1 MRRRRVAVWVV
12 ACVTAAACGQGDEP
26 VRLAGAERLADP
38 SGSQRVG
45 VDEWED
51 IEWPLEDVPM
61 SAASD
66 LAPGDGRL
74 YVLFDGVGGEEGI
87 VAVSEAGE
95 VVGSGLVT
103 MTGAGLEPTGAAV
116 VGARGEMAD
125 AVGADVYPHTFRWVD
140 DSYPTA
146 LHWFTAGFEVGAMAF
161 VHRTEMLVGSRS
173 AGEIDIVTLDPVTGE
188 ISQRQ
193 LLGRPDD
200 TGAAVRSDED
210 LGPIVAIAVLAQGF
224 VAFVADHDGDRRLY
238 LIVGDELEEVDTGGV
253 HPVAAGEVDMDGEPR
268 RDRWPMA
275 PISASPDGRIV
286 AVGEHEGHPRITLV
300 DPESGDVEVLA
311 DLRGVEPTVEE
322 RVAAAIVGDDL
333 FFLAE
338 GSLWRKDGVVPG

>member
-1 MRRRRVAVWVV
+1 MAAWVV
-12 ACVTAAACGQGDEP
+12 ACVATAACGQEDEP

-38 SGSQRVG
+38 SGSQRLG

-103 MTGAGLEPTGAAV
+103 MTGAGSETTGAAA

-140 DSYPTA
+140 DSYTTA

-173 AGEIDIVTLDPVTGE
+173 AGEIDVVALDTVTGE
-188 ISQRQ
+188 IGQRQ
-193 LLGRPDD
+193 LLGGPDD
-200 TGAAVRSDED
+200 TEAAVRSDED

-224 VAFVADHDGDRRLY
+224 VAFVTDQDGERRLY
-238 LIVGDELEEVDTGGV
+238 MIVGDELQEVAAGSV
-253 HPVAAGEVDMDGEPR
+253 NPVAAEAVDLDGLPR
-268 RDRWPMA
+268 GDRWPMA

-286 AVGEHEGHPRITLV
+286 AVGEHEGAPRITLV
-300 DPESGDVEVLA
+300 DPESGGVDVLA
-311 DLRGVEPTVEE
+311 DLQGVKPTVDE
-322 RVAAAIVGDDL
+322 RVVAAIVGNDL
-333 FFLAE
+333 FFLAR
-338 GSLWRKDGVVPG
+338 GSLWRKEDVLPR